1 MTSSLGANM
10 VFIHEDVNATGIE
23 APWGQ
28 GFFFTA
34 LSPGPRTVLG
44 PEQAISQH
52 LMNEHP
58 L

>member
-1 MTSSLGANM
+1 MSSLGANM
-10 VFIHEDVNATGIE
+10 VFIHEDINATGIE
-23 APWGQ
+23 APW